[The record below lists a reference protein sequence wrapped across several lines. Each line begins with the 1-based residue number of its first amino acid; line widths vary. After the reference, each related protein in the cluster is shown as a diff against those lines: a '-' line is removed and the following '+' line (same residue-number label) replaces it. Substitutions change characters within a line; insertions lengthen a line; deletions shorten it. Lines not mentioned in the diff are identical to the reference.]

1 MMRDGGPVRWSSSP
15 ATLQHLTRVSR
26 LQRLHGHLVSSYP
39 LVRASRFYF
48 DLHSNNDDDELDF
61 FSEKKKKERLQWE
74 GFAEKGFKSGMEERV
89 GDKKLIIITNKC
101 NC

>member
-1 MMRDGGPVRWSSSP
+1 LVVFASDAAASNSSVAPS
-15 ATLQHLTRVSR
+15 ATTWPFGLQL
-26 LQRLHGHLVSSYP
+26 SSC
-39 LVRASRFYF
+39 ASRFYF

-89 GDKKLIIITNKC
+89 GDEK
-101 NC
+101 